1 MEIKTFIV
9 EGMFCKNCKM
19 HVENGIKNVP
29 GINDVIVDV
38 ANGQVRVSGEVI
50 DINQIKG
57 AVEQSGYIYKG
68 EVSITSMNSEQW
80 LS

>member
-19 HVENGIKNVP
+19 HVENGIKSVS
-29 GINDVIVDV
+29 GINDVIADV
-38 ANGQVRVSGEVI
+38 AIGQVRVSG
-50 DINQIKG
+50 DALDYNLIKG
-57 AVEQSGYIYKG
+57 AVEQSGYIFKG
-68 EVSITSMNSEQW
+68 EVSITSLNSEHW